1 VFTRRK
7 GTRKDE
13 DGKKKDEE
21 EEKKEKGGR
30 GKGREEKK
38 KGKET
43 EGASGNK
50 TNVNMIQ
57 DTMIQNTT
65 MFYSRDRDVPKPAM
79 SSTDPTIRLWNPI
92 MSLFG
97 ILSSNSLDLAQV
109 STFTSR

>member
-1 VFTRRK
+1 MVRRRMKRRRRK
-7 GTRKDE
+7 RKSK
-13 DGKKKDEE
+13 GKRK
-21 EEKKEKGGR
+21 R
-30 GKGREEKK
+30 EKK

-57 DTMIQNTT
+57 DTMIKNTT
-65 MFYSRDRDVPKPAM
+65 MFFVHEIVIFPKPAM

-109 STFTSR
+109 STFASR